1 MAQKPASVTPVR
13 QGQDKQK
20 AKKPVVIPKSIK
32 FAAEKTKS
40 RISFAV
46 PGRYILQ
53 NRKGMFAIVRISEE
67 TKMSPSIVT
76 KVFKATASDM
86 DLTADQIFALEPI
99 DFDSLSESN
108 QPGAKNSSVGNKLGK
123 KTRAPNVLAKGW
135 WMFRKGKDG
144 KTAKAYIGGRMSGRR
159 LLGLLDPTQGVKPKT
174 EVKDEIGDKPVVDK
188 KKIAELTKIYKK
200 LGEGIKQ
207 AKERLT
213 TLKRATAKLTL
224 KSKIKEAMVKRKE
237 IADQIKALKSGGKVE
252 APKADKK
259 PVAKPEA
266 VKPTATKPA
275 KPKADISALSPSQQN
290 SYKKLKAQ
298 GSDVVK
304 KIKEFQ
310 AKLESLKSKPAK
322 AKVQSAIDE
331 LLKLKDSIVKK
342 LGAYLKKARDKES
355 GEAKPVA
362 KPVAQ
367 KPVESKP
374 AAKPAAPKPVA
385 KPAAAAPAKPVES
398 KPVAKEKPKVDPK
411 ATERKLKKREA
422 TKEIS
427 ERESKIDALVAQH
440 DKLKSMVEKT
450 KNPQQRAKLQ
460 TQLDSLNKRIEI
472 NAAKISG
479 ANSKLKSNSSGKEQ
493 VYFPTYSAAVQHALE
508 QAEKK
513 GYSYDENDS
522 FRIIATGTKKP
533 AAGKTTKFILPLM
546 QDGKEVNKGL
556 NVQVY
561 NAERAKDTYELNYY
575 IN

>member
-40 RISFAV
+40 RISFAI

-53 NRKGMFAIVRISEE
+53 NRKGMFAIVRISED

-76 KVFKATASDM
+76 KVFKATASDI
-86 DLTADQIFALEPI
+86 DLTADQIFALEPV

-159 LLGLLDPTQGVKPKT
+159 LLGLLDPTQAAKPKT

-188 KKIAELTKIYKK
+188 KKIAELTKVYKK

-213 TLKRATAKLTL
+213 TLKRATAKISL
-224 KSKIKEAMVKRKE
+224 KAKIKEAMAKRKE
-237 IADQIKALKSGGKVE
+237 LAEQIKTLKAGGKIE

-259 PVAKPEA
+259 PTVKPDV
-266 VKPTATKPA
+266 VKPTEKPA
-275 KPKADISALSPSQQN
+275 KPKQDISALSPSQQN
-290 SYKKLKAQ
+290 SYKKLKTE
-298 GSDVVK
+298 GLSVVK

-322 AKVQSAIDE
+322 AKVQAAIDE
-331 LLKLKDSIVKK
+331 LVKIKEKIAKK
-342 LGAYLKKARDKES
+342 LGAYLKKAREKAN
-355 GEAKPVA
+355 GEAKPVEA
-362 KPVAQ
+362 P
-367 KPVESKP
+367 
-374 AAKPAAPKPVA
+374 APKPPRKPRAPKAEPVVEA
-385 KPAAAAPAKPVES
+385 KPEVKPEAKPT
-398 KPVAKEKPKVDPK
+398 PKEKPKADPEV
-411 ATERKLKKREA
+411 TERKIKKREA

-427 ERESKIDALVAQH
+427 ERERKINDLVDQH
-440 DKLKSMVEKT
+440 DKLKAMVEKT

-460 TQLDSLNKRIEI
+460 NSLNALNKRIEL

-493 VYFPTYSAAVQHALE
+493 VYFPTYSAAVQYALE

-513 GYSYDENDS
+513 GYSYDEDDS

-533 AAGKTTKFILPLM
+533 SPGKTTKFILPL
-546 QDGKEVNKGL
+546 QKNGKDANKGL
-556 NVQVY
+556 SVQVY
-561 NAERAKDTYELNYY
+561 NAERAQDTYELNYY

>member
-32 FAAEKTKS
+32 YAAEKTKS
-40 RISFAV
+40 RISFAT

-53 NRKGMFAIVRISEE
+53 NRKGMFAIVRISED
-67 TKMSPSIVT
+67 TKMSPSIIT
-76 KVFKATASDM
+76 KVFKATASDI
-86 DLTADQIFALEPI
+86 DLTTDQIFALEPV
-99 DFDSLSESN
+99 DFDSLSDSN

-159 LLGLLDPTQGVKPKT
+159 LLGLLDPSQAPKPKT
-174 EVKDEIGDKPVVDK
+174 EVRDEIGNKPVVDK
-188 KKIAELTKIYKK
+188 KKIAELTKVYKK

-213 TLKRATAKLTL
+213 TLKRATAKISL
-224 KSKIKEAMVKRKE
+224 KAKIAEAMAKRKE
-237 IADQIKALKSGGKVE
+237 LAEQIKALKAGGKVE

-259 PVAKPEA
+259 PT
-266 VKPTATKPA
+266 VKPT

-290 SYKKLKAQ
+290 SYKKLKTE
-298 GSDVVK
+298 GLNVVK

-310 AKLESLKSKPAK
+310 VKLDSLKSKPAK
-322 AKVQSAIDE
+322 AKVQAAIDE
-331 LLKLKDSIVKK
+331 LVKLKEKIAKK
-342 LGAYLKKARDKES
+342 LVAYLKKARDKAS
-355 GEAKPVA
+355 A
-362 KPVAQ
+362 
-367 KPVESKP
+367 
-374 AAKPAAPKPVA
+374 
-385 KPAAAAPAKPVES
+385 ES
-398 KPVAKEKPKVDPK
+398 KPVDQKTDQPAPKPRKPRAPKAEPVAEVPKAEPKVEKKPASKDKPKADP
-411 ATERKLKKREA
+411 AVTERKIKKREA

-427 ERESKIDALVAQH
+427 EREGKINSLVEQH
-440 DKLKSMVEKT
+440 DKLKAMIEKT

-460 TQLDSLNKRIEI
+460 NTLNSLNKRIEL
-472 NAAKISG
+472 NAAKIAG
-479 ANSKLKSNSSGKEQ
+479 ANSKLKSNSSDKEQ
-493 VYFPTYSAAVQHALE
+493 IYFPTYSAAVQYALE

-513 GYSYDENDS
+513 GYSYDEDDS

-533 AAGKTTKFILPLM
+533 APGKTTKFILPL
-546 QDGKEVNKGL
+546 QKNGKDANKGL
-556 NVQVY
+556 SVQVY
-561 NAERAKDTYELNYY
+561 NAERQQDTYELNYY